1 VALTTS
7 ATTAIAINR
16 TASAISTVPRPIG
29 DCAAAGGV
37 AGATVCTI
45 GAEDVASELSVALLD
60 TVDDGDDVAA
70 LSVVWLTAV
79 AVPDVV
85 DELADDAVDGSD
97 DDDPADDPGAEADEL
112 GELVAVSGVAVAP
125 EEDCSGAASPAWTEV
140 PVASAVAFKT
150 GTMAVA
156 ARTVRIANTAAAT
169 ARVRASGRAR
179 PTAITASEH
188 CRPHTRFVGRRS
200 GSVSDPPPVARHRP
214 NVAVI
219 GRRVYAKP
227 APVGCA
233 KCRKPLSPFEVGNG
247 DAHSFVSVRRRG
259 ERPLLSYRGR
269 MRPAQRPGEMFAT
282 APTTGRSGVDDHG
295 RRHFARTDWRVIH
308 ITQSKISFTR
318 HSVGI
323 VTRSRQRREGGAA

>member
-188 CRPHTRFVGRRS
+188 CRPHTRFVGGRS

-214 NVAVI
+214 NVALI

-233 KCRKPLSPFEVGNG
+233 NAASPCHPSKLGTATLTPSCQSG
-247 DAHSFVSVRRRG
+247 DAGKGHCCRIGGGCAPHSDQAKCLPQRQQPAGPVLTIMDVAISPGQTGELSTLLRVRFLSRG
-259 ERPLLSYRGR
+259 I
-269 MRPAQRPGEMFAT
+269 Q
-282 APTTGRSGVDDHG
+282 
-295 RRHFARTDWRVIH
+295 
-308 ITQSKISFTR
+308 
-318 HSVGI
+318 
-323 VTRSRQRREGGAA
+323 